1 MINGREGK
9 DGEFRVLHIITRFLK
24 WGGADLNTYYSIEAL
39 DREKYSVDL
48 LVGRDSHMEALD
60 RYDMGELFQINSL
73 VRDPNPFLDPVALL
87 RITQLVRN
95 NGYHIVHTHTGKA
108 GVLGRIAAK
117 LAGVPLV
124 IHGLHGSMES
134 TNPILDKLYTGLD
147 RFTAS
152 FTDKFVSVGEDLRNK
167 YLDRGIGRPEDYT
180 VIHSGMELESF
191 RAAKDMDNKKL
202 KEKKKELGIPLDA
215 IVIGKVANFE
225 PRKGYKYMVRAA
237 GELNDQFEDLL
248 FLFVGDGWYRDQ
260 VEEMVSG
267 SGLEDRIIFTGFR
280 RDIAEVMATFD
291 VFAFTSLWEGL
302 PQVLVQA
309 AAEGL
314 PIVTFDVE
322 GAKEVVQNGR
332 NGYVV
337 PSKDVGALV
346 KKIAE
351 LVENDEKRI
360 SMGSKGPKQI
370 GDEWTVERM
379 QNKTKEL
386 YNSLVEEAL

>member
-1 MINGREGK
+1 MINERIGK
-9 DGEFRVLHIITRFLK
+9 EGEFRVLHIITRFLK